1 LAIPVFLIVLLALI
15 IWHYRWFAIEQYRL
29 FELRRAVASFH
40 EAPGTVVYDED
51 PAQATRLLESGK
63 FHRVPYNGTLAGTDW
78 NPVVRTLPKALDTF
92 RFESAVVFLHELKL
106 PNGEPRLVLVSVNS
120 ENQEE
125 LGQGRVLTF
134 WMTIFNTRKNEN
146 MNNIPCKW
154 LKIPGFAPGDRVRVL
169 AGQGD
174 ANDPSAF
181 SMEFQ
186 INDRKQLLRGRIA
199 DNPDDLELMVK

>member
-1 LAIPVFLIVLLALI
+1 MLLAVAV
-15 IWHYRWFAIEQYRL
+15 WHYRWLAIEQYRL
-29 FELRRAVASFH
+29 FELRRAVANFQ

-51 PAQATRLLESGK
+51 PVEAQKLLSSGR
-63 FHRVPYNGTLAGTDW
+63 FHRVPYAGTFAGTDW
-78 NPVVRTLPKALDTF
+78 NPVVRTLPKALGTF
-92 RFESAVVFLHELKL
+92 HFESAVVFLHNLTL
-106 PNGEPRLVLVSVNS
+106 PDGEPRLALVSVNS

-146 MNNIPCKW
+146 MNNVPCKW
-154 LKIPGFAPGDRVRVL
+154 LQIPGLAPGDKVRVL
-169 AGQGD
+169 AGRPD

-199 DNPDDLELMVK
+199 DNPDDLELKSE